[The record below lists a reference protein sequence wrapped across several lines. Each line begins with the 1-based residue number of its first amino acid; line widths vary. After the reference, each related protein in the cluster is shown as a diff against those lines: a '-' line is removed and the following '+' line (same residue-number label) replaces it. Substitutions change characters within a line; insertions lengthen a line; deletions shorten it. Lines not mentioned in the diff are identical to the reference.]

1 MHQKSSTAALA
12 LCAALILAACSGAKT
27 PTAATPAPQTS
38 APAAPAKSKSEEA
51 EPRIDTEVALER
63 LAQMPAQ
70 DRLPGGRWQAGK
82 NYTVLVPAQPTNVG
96 PGKIE
101 VIEVFWYGCPHCYE
115 LDPYLESWRKN
126 KPANVEFVRL
136 PVTWSGGHKAH
147 ARLFYTL
154 QALKREDLH
163 TKVLDTIHRQHNMLA
178 LNDEKASLDGQV
190 EWAKQNGIDPKQFAD
205 AWNSMWVSTK
215 VRQADELIRRYQ
227 IEGVPHMIVN
237 GKYSFDVGTAG
248 GHTQLL
254 SLINDLAAAEQRR

>member
-1 MHQKSSTAALA
+1 MMNRTSWLTAVALVA
-12 LCAALILAACSGAKT
+12 TSLVACSGAKAPT
-27 PTAATPAPQTS
+27 PTAAAPTTTAPA
-38 APAAPAKSKSEEA
+38 AAAPAKIDDN
-51 EPRIDTEVALER
+51 EPRADSEAAIER

-96 PGKIE
+96 PGKVE
-101 VIEVFWYGCPHCYE
+101 VIEVFWYGCPHCYD
-115 LDPYLESWRKN
+115 LDPFLETWRKN

-163 TKVLDTIHRQHNMLA
+163 VKVFDTIHRQRNMLA
-178 LNDEKASLDGQV
+178 LNDEKASLDMQV
-190 EWAKQNGIDPKQFAD
+190 AWAKQNGIDGKQFAD

-215 VRQADELIRRYQ
+215 VKQADELLRRYQ

-254 SLINDLAAAEQRR
+254 ALVNDLAAAEQRR

>member
-1 MHQKSSTAALA
+1 MNRTPWSTGVALA
-12 LCAALILAACSGAKT
+12 ATLILAACSGAKN
-27 PTAATPAPQTS
+27 PQTAAAPQQ
-38 APAAPAKSKSEEA
+38 AAPVAAPSKIKAEDA

-178 LNDEKASLDGQV
+178 LNDEKASLPMQV
-190 EWAKQNGIDPKQFAD
+190 EWAKQNGIDAKQFSD
-205 AWNSMWVSTK
+205 AWNSMWVATK
-215 VRQADELIRRYQ
+215 VRQADELMRRYQ

-237 GKYSFDVGTAG
+237 GKYSFDVGSAG
-248 GHTQLL
+248 GHTQTLA
-254 SLINDLAAAEQRR
+254 LINDLTAAEQRR